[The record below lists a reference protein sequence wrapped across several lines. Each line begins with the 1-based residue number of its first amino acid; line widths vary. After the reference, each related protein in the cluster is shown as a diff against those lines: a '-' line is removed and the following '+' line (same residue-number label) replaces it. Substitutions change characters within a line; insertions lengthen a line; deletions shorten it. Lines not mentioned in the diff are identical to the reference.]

1 MEILPII
8 IAVAAFLFS
17 SVFDKSKKQAP
28 RQTRP
33 QAPKSVKPDVVRE
46 QTVIIAPEKPKK
58 VVKHVEKP
66 LSELERLERLEREN
80 ASLQKKIKMME
91 QQRNRGVQAPILKKE
106 ANLDSDS
113 EGFFTK
119 DNIIQAVV
127 FSEVLASPR
136 ARNPHRASMQR
147 KAKNMN

>member
-28 RQTRP
+28 KQTRP
-33 QAPKSVKPDVVRE
+33 QAPKSVKPDVIRE
-46 QTVIIAPEKPKK
+46 PTVIAAPEKPKK
-58 VVKHVEKP
+58 IVQNVEKP
-66 LSELERLERLEREN
+66 LSELERLEREN

-91 QQRNRGVQAPILKKE
+91 KQRNRGVQAPILKKE
-106 ANLDSDS
+106 ANADS

>member
-17 SVFDKSKKQAP
+17 SVFDKSKKQVSK
-28 RQTRP
+28 QNRP
-33 QAPKSVKPDVVRE
+33 QAPKPVIPDVERE
-46 QTVIIAPEKPKK
+46 PTVIVTPKKPKK
-58 VVKHVEKP
+58 VVQNVEKP
-66 LSELERLERLEREN
+66 LSELERLEREN

-106 ANLDSDS
+106 ANSDS

-136 ARNPHRASMQR
+136 ARNPHRVSIQR
-147 KAKNMN
+147 KAKNVN

>member
-28 RQTRP
+28 KQTRP
-33 QAPKSVKPDVVRE
+33 QAPKSVKPDVIRE
-46 QTVIIAPEKPKK
+46 PTVIAAPEKPKK
-58 VVKHVEKP
+58 IVQNVEKP
-66 LSELERLERLEREN
+66 LSELERLEREN

-91 QQRNRGVQAPILKKE
+91 KQRNRGVQAPILKKE
-106 ANLDSDS
+106 ANVDS

>member
-17 SVFDKSKKQAP
+17 SVFDKSKKQV
-28 RQTRP
+28 QKQNRP

-46 QTVIIAPEKPKK
+46 PTVIAAPEKPKK
-58 VVKHVEKP
+58 VVKNMEKP
-66 LSELERLERLEREN
+66 LSELERLEREN
-80 ASLQKKIKMME
+80 ASLQKKIIMME
-91 QQRNRGVQAPILKKE
+91 QQRNRGVRVPILKKE
-106 ANLDSDS
+106 ASSDS

-119 DNIIQAVV
+119 DNIVQAVV

>member
-1 MEILPII
+1 LEILPII

-28 RQTRP
+28 KKTRP

-46 QTVIIAPEKPKK
+46 PTVIAAPEKPKK
-58 VVKHVEKP
+58 IVQNVEKP
-66 LSELERLERLEREN
+66 LSELERLEREN

-91 QQRNRGVQAPILKKE
+91 KQRNRGVQAPIFKKE
-106 ANLDSDS
+106 TNADS

-127 FSEVLASPR
+127 YSEVLASPR

-147 KAKNMN
+147 KAKNIN